1 MAGLVLSPELT
12 PVFARFMD
20 QRGPVEESRLGGAEL
35 PTLWTGLVEEV
46 GAAGLLVEDD
56 HGGQGASLTELAA
69 AVAETSRCGWSGPLV
84 AASGVAVA
92 LLRRL
97 DPTDALGLRRALAE
111 EGRVVVPALHEDGAG
126 ASLAATAR
134 IEEGRMDGAGLSVTG
149 RKTFVD
155 SGTHADAF
163 LVTVAG
169 PGGTTRVVLVEASA
183 PGVGVTAME
192 AVDPG
197 RGLALLDLDGAPA
210 VRVGAAADAAV
221 HDAWLTGA
229 LLTAVD
235 ALAAADR
242 AFRLAR
248 DYAVDRQQFGRS
260 VASFQSIKHKL
271 VDMYAELE
279 TATSAVQAALVAA
292 SAETAVESR
301 DWHFAA
307 SAAKVRAC
315 DAAMTVL
322 REAVQVHGG
331 IGFTWEHEISHH
343 FRRVTVCRALYGTPT
358 LHRALVATGR
368 GF

>member
-1 MAGLVLSPELT
+1 MAGLVLSAELS
-12 PVFARFMD
+12 PVFARFLD
-20 QRGPVEESRLGGAEL
+20 QRSPVEVSRLGGAAL
-35 PTLWTGLVEEV
+35 PELWTGLVEEV
-46 GAAGLLVEDD
+46 GAAGLLVEDEY
-56 HGGQGASLTELAA
+56 GGQGASLTELAA
-69 AVAETSRCGWSGPLV
+69 AVAETARCGWSGPLV
-84 AASGVAVA
+84 AASGVGAT
-92 LLRRL
+92 LLRRV
-97 DPTDALGLRRALAE
+97 DPADAAGLRRALAE

-126 ASLAATAR
+126 LALDAAAR
-134 IEEGRMDGAGLSVTG
+134 LDGAGATLTVRG

-163 LVTVAG
+163 LVTATGAG
-169 PGGTTRVVLVEASA
+169 GDVELVLVDAGA
-183 PGVGVTAME
+183 AGVRVSAME

-197 RGLALLDLDGAPA
+197 RGMALLDLDDAPA
-210 VRVGAAADAAV
+210 IPLAAGPQVSAAV
-221 HDAWLTGA
+221 RDAWLVGA

-248 DYAVDRQQFGRS
+248 DYAVDRQQFGRP

-279 TATSAVQAALVAA
+279 TATSAVLAAVAA
-292 SAETAVESR
+292 AGEGAD
-301 DWHFAA
+301 DWRFAA
-307 SAAKVRAC
+307 SAAKVRAG
-315 DAAMTVL
+315 DAAMFVL

-343 FRRVTVCRALYGTPT
+343 FRRVTAARALYGTPSA
-358 LHRALVATGR
+358 HRALVAAER